1 MVLRL
6 AAAAAVL
13 SAASCGY
20 HISGRADALPKTLH
34 TIAIPAFG
42 NVTTRYKL
50 AERLTAATVREFIT
64 RTRYRVVADPG
75 EADATLTGSL
85 VNYFSFPTVIDQNTG
100 RSTGVQ
106 VLVIVQITLTANDGT
121 VIYSRPNFE
130 VRERYEIAI
139 DPEAYFDES
148 EVAMDRLSR
157 DVART
162 VVSAVLEKF

>member
-1 MVLRL
+1 MRFRL
-6 AAAAAVL
+6 AAACAVL
-13 SAASCGY
+13 ATVSCGY
-20 HISGRADALPKTLH
+20 RISGRADALPKTLH
-34 TIAIPAFG
+34 TIAIPAFA
-42 NVTTRYKL
+42 NATTRYKL
-50 AERLTAATVREFIT
+50 AERLTAATAREFIT
-64 RTRYRVVADPG
+64 RTRYRVVPEPG

-85 VNYFSFPTVIDQNTG
+85 VNYFSFPTVIDQSTG
-100 RSTGVQ
+100 RATGVQ
-106 VLVIVQITLTANDGT
+106 VLVIVQVTLTANDGT

-130 VRERYEIAI
+130 IRERYEISV